1 MLKSLFEI
9 TKQLL
14 GLAKDTQDNK
24 DNIKAMQVR
33 LETVTDTLKQ
43 VIFELQRLRE
53 NEAHEREKMGLR
65 LENALLRSERNL
77 LPGSTNEQTKLTEL
91 EGQIAALRKE
101 MESLKERI
109 EQLEK

>member
-24 DNIKAMQVR
+24 DSIKAMQAH

-43 VIFELQRLRE
+43 VIFELQRLKE

-77 LPGSTNEQTKLTEL
+77 LPGSTNEQTKLSEM
-91 EGQIAALRKE
+91 EEHVAALQKE
-101 MESLKERI
+101 VEALKKRI

>member
-1 MLKSLFEI
+1 MLKSLLEI

-24 DNIKAMQVR
+24 DNLKAVQTR

-43 VIFELQRLRE
+43 VIFELQRLKE
-53 NEAHEREKMGLR
+53 NEAQEREKMGLR
-65 LENALLRSERNL
+65 LENALLRSERRL
-77 LPGSTNEQTKLTEL
+77 IPDGTNEQPRFVEL
-91 EGQIAALRKE
+91 EGQIVALQKE
-101 MESLKERI
+101 VASLKKRI